1 MLVVEEAGGRV
12 TDVEGAKLDF
22 RRGRTLVANQGVV
35 ATCGPIHD
43 EVVSAVKQV
52 RGA

>member
-12 TDVEGAKLDF
+12 TDVEGLPLDF
-22 RRGRTLVANQGVV
+22 RRGRTLAGNQGVV

-43 EVVSAVKQV
+43 EVIAAVKQV
-52 RGA
+52 RG